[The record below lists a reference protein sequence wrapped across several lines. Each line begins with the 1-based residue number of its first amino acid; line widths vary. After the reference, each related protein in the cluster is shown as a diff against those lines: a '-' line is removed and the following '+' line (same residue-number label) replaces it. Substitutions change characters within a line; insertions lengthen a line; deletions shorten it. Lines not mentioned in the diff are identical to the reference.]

1 MINSILKNMLK
12 DPIVKDSRV
21 GVAIKEIYY
30 EGYIICIK
38 NNVLELIGTDK
49 YENTNIYIPIEK
61 IVAIE
66 FYIDY
71 DGCDEYR
78 ILKDFLI
85 NIINLLKNID
95 CKNDNFLK
103 YTINELKDFENKES
117 IICFLLQYEYIAKLN
132 IENIIKV
139 FNKLTILY
147 THKCNKNNVIE
158 GITFILN
165 DYIESIMV
173 NCDKKIYES
182 YDKISN
188 IFYKD

>member
-12 DPIVKDSRV
+12 DPIIKNFRV

-71 DGCDEYR
+71 DAYDEYR
-78 ILKDFLI
+78 ILKKFLI
-85 NIINLLKNID
+85 DTINLLEHID
-95 CKNDNFLK
+95 CKDNNPLK
-103 YTINELKDFENKES
+103 YIINELKNFENKES

-132 IENIIKV
+132 AENIIKA
-139 FNKLTILY
+139 FNDLTIVY
-147 THKCNKNNVIE
+147 THKSNEDNIIE

-165 DYIESIMV
+165 NYIESIMT

-182 YDKISN
+182 YDRISN